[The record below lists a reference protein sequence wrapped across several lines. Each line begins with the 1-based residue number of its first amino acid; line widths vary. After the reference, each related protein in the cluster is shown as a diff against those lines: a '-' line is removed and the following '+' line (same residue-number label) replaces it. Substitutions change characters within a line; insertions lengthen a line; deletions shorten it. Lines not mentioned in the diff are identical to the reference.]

1 MPLSLAVVAALGL
14 VPLWH
19 LRWGWAAVVAL
30 VSLAVAIPALLG
42 SAIGN
47 GGLLLNAALLGSV
60 AAVPIAMHSNNAFKG
75 RRAKRARP

>member
-14 VPLWH
+14 VPLWR
-19 LRWGWAAVVAL
+19 LRWGWAAVVAV
-30 VSLAVAIPALLG
+30 VSLGVAIPALLG

-47 GGLLLNAALLGSV
+47 GGLLLNAVLLASV
-60 AAVPIAMHSNNAFKG
+60 AVVPVAMHSNNAFKG